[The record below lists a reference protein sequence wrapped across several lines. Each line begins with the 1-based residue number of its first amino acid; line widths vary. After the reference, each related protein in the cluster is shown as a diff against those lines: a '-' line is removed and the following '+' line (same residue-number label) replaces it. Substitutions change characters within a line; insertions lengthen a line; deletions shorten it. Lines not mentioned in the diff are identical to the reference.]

1 MERKKK
7 LRTIQAILLLSGIII
22 IYFAYS
28 GSKQTLNEKILSEDI
43 KINNNQLSK
52 KKEENISSFS
62 NIEYSGFDL
71 AGNRYILKSKE
82 AFSKDADQTLVNM
95 KFVEATFFFKND
107 KILKVQSDFGKYNN
121 KTLDM
126 SFSKNV
132 KFFYD
137 GSELFAQKAEYSNS
151 KGFLTISKDITINDV
166 RGTISAENLL
176 FDLNKQTLDIT
187 SSKDNRINGN
197 IVFQWKR
204 F

>member
-1 MERKKK
+1 
-7 LRTIQAILLLSGIII
+7 
-22 IYFAYS
+22 
-28 GSKQTLNEKILSEDI
+28 
-43 KINNNQLSK
+43 
-52 KKEENISSFS
+52 
-62 NIEYSGFDL
+62 
-71 AGNRYILKSKE
+71 
-82 AFSKDADQTLVNM
+82 M
-95 KFVEATFFFKND
+95 KFVEQLFFKND

-197 IVFQWKR
+197 IVFQ
-204 F
+204 

>member
-197 IVFQWKR
+197 IVFQ
-204 F
+204 

>member
-43 KINNNQLSK
+43 KINNNKFLK

-197 IVFQWKR
+197 IVFQ
-204 F
+204 